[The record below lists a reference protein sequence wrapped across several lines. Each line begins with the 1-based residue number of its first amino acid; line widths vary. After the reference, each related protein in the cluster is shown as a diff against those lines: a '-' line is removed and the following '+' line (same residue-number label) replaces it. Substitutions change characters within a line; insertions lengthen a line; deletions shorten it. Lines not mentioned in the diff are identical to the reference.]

1 MYWVHSSWGE
11 IKSLSVWKHLLTF
24 VAIFIEK
31 NFFPCTLFSFVY
43 SISNICLLIKV
54 ATLWLSCL
62 IIEKF
67 SFKKLIKNWFVVLMK
82 KLLLLKL
89 IVLFSEE
96 RNVEFLYISLTI
108 LLKSCR
114 YRKFPIPITKNKN
127 CLLPITEYYLFQ
139 MSCSFKWRILS
150 KWGLS
155 GVQILYTG
163 LNLTV
168 SFILVLEVFSIHCP
182 KWNVAE
188 KQRCYTN

>member
-1 MYWVHSSWGE
+1 M
-11 IKSLSVWKHLLTF
+11 SVWKHLLTF

-89 IVLFSEE
+89 IVFFSEE

-139 MSCSFKWRILS
+139 MSCSFKWSTDTVHWTKSHCELYTCT
-150 KWGLS
+150 W
-155 GVQILYTG
+155 GVQYTLSEMKCSG
-163 LNLTV
+163 ETEMLHE
-168 SFILVLEVFSIHCP
+168 LVHDTSRKSENHKLFV
-182 KWNVAE
+182 
-188 KQRCYTN
+188 